1 MKKSSFDHDDASEY
15 VLESSA
21 GRNIRGNVS

>member
-1 MKKSSFDHDDASEY
+1 MRKSSFDHDVGNEY